1 MRVHGCEALADEV
14 LKAFAE
20 TAIAPSRLGDLRVRE
35 LIDRYLSWIDDD
47 VTPEERARLRHLADD
62 AVDPAVGNHFAAL
75 LNAAD
80 IVGLLERRRGGGA
93 TSGELRELHRFLAGV
108 YRWTRDNRWAS
119 LDPTDGAALGD
130 ILR

>member
-20 TAIAPSRLGDLRVRE
+20 TAIAPSRMGDLRVRE

-62 AVDPAVGNHFAAL
+62 AVDPAVGSRFAAL

-80 IVGLLERRRGGGA
+80 IVGLLERRRGGGV
-93 TSGELRELHRFLAGV
+93 TSGELRQLHQLLAGA
-108 YRWTRDNRWAS
+108 YRWARDNRWTS
-119 LDPTDGAALGD
+119 LNPTDDVALRD